1 MACEGLCAPSSFYLN
16 LATDATLSEQYARA
30 RETRADA
37 RFEAL
42 DGVIVALQA
51 GQIDPASARVMVDT
65 IKWQCAHEKPKRYS
79 DRVDLTHSS
88 PDGGPVDTRVTVE
101 YIDKASPS
109 ADGFE
114 SEEHTPLPPSE
125 KRRDLISG

>member
-16 LATDATLSEQYARA
+16 LATDATLSDQYARA

-42 DGVIVALQA
+42 DGVLVAVQA
-51 GQIDPASARVMVDT
+51 GQIDPASARVIVDT

-101 YIDKASPS
+101 YVEYIEQGA
-109 ADGFE
+109 
-114 SEEHTPLPPSE
+114 EHTPLPPSE
-125 KRRDLISG
+125 KRRDLITD